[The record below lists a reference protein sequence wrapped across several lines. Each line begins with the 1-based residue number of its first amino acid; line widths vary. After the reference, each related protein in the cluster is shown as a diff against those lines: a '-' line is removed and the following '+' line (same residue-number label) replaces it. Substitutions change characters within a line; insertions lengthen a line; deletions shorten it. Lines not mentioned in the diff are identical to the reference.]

1 MPDSGVKDCTTQ
13 PRGDNN
19 PLPGKV
25 FPALMIG
32 TPPRGRSAGRRR
44 LLLMALKYCASVVIL
59 TGLVVLLVRGEAF
72 SQLAAHRKHWG
83 LLGASLALSLA
94 AVLITFVRWCLLA
107 RAVGLDFRLP
117 SALQFGF
124 LGYLF
129 NFVSLGTVGGDAFK
143 AVLLA
148 RQQHKHRTR
157 AVATVIVDRLVGLYA
172 LGLVASGGVL
182 ATGFE
187 ADRSEF
193 RVLAQATLA
202 VTVVGTVA
210 LVLFL
215 WPGFTTGTFS
225 EWLLGR
231 PKLGHALRPVVDS
244 LRMFRHGLRPLG
256 VAIAL
261 SLVVHTLSTISIY
274 LIALG
279 LFGEAPSLAAH
290 FVIAPLGMLAAALP
304 LPLGALGAFEAALAA
319 LYVAVPGGVRLTQ
332 VQGLLVAFG
341 YRAITILIAMIG
353 VGVWLTS
360 RRQVAEAAAE
370 AEVEP
375 LPA

>member
-1 MPDSGVKDCTTQ
+1 
-13 PRGDNN
+13 
-19 PLPGKV
+19 
-25 FPALMIG
+25 
-32 TPPRGRSAGRRR
+32 
-44 LLLMALKYCASVVIL
+44 LLLAALKYSASLAIVA
-59 TGLVVLLVRGEAF
+59 GLVVLMVRGEAF
-72 SQLAAHRKHWG
+72 SQLADHRKHWG
-83 LLGASLALSLA
+83 LLGTSFVLSLA
-94 AVLITFVRWCLLA
+94 AVLITFFRWYLLA
-107 RAVGLDFRLP
+107 RAVGLDFRLA
-117 SALQFGF
+117 SAMQFGF

-129 NFVSLGTVGGDAFK
+129 NFISLGTVGGDAFK

-157 AVATVIVDRLVGLYA
+157 AVATVIVDRLIGLYA

-187 ADRSEF
+187 ADRGEF

-202 VTVVGTVA
+202 VTLGGTVA

-215 WPGFTTGTFS
+215 WPGFTTGSAS
-225 EWLLGR
+225 EWLLSR
-231 PKLGHALRPVVDS
+231 PKLGAVLRPVVDS
-244 LRMFRHGLRPLG
+244 LRMFRHALRPLM
-256 VAIAL
+256 VAIVL
-261 SLVVHTLSTISIY
+261 SLAVHTLSTLSIY
-274 LIALG
+274 LIARG

-341 YRAITILIAMIG
+341 YRTITILIAMIG
-353 VGVWLTS
+353 VAVWLAS
-360 RRQVAEAAAE
+360 RRQVAEAVAE
-370 AEVEP
+370 AETEP
-375 LPA
+375 LPV